1 MNISLTIDG
10 QQAIQQRLTL
20 IVGLTGDVVAAE
32 SVQPT
37 RELTADHFFA
47 YGSNPANKNKF
58 NVTPTGYWNKAGQA
72 TKASSSGSTVN
83 IEVDEKGTPGLVGV
97 RRHYTG
103 GGTIRPSGKISGV
116 TGKPIQYL
124 TIPINGAAHGKTVG
138 MMQALGVIYRKGG
151 ALFLAPKGAK
161 KSDSDPAIFA
171 LKKSVGPQTPNPAI
185 IPTSKEYFDTIEAVV
200 VNLITP

>member
-10 QQAIQQRLTL
+10 QQAIQQRLAL
-20 IVGLTGDVVAAE
+20 VAGLTADRVAAE
-32 SVQPT
+32 SVQPS

-47 YGSNPANKNKF
+47 YGSNPRNKNKF

-72 TKASSSGSTVN
+72 TKASSSGSAIN

-116 TGKPIQYL
+116 TGKPIRYL

-138 MMQALGVIYRKGG
+138 MMQSLGVVYRKGS
-151 ALFLAPKGAK
+151 ALFIHPHGAQR
-161 KSDSDPAIFA
+161 SSSDPAIFA

-185 IPTSKEYFDTIEAVV
+185 LPTPQEYFDTVEAVV
-200 VNLITP
+200 INLITP